1 MKALKDPD
9 PEVTEVSHG
18 LKSALKFIFASSHI
32 HYYVCWTSYMPWW
45 PGGPTEWIR
54 LGSQN
59 EPKSGLDL
67 RPVKNVNL
75 LKDIAVLPLS
85 MPF

>member
-1 MKALKDPD
+1 
-9 PEVTEVSHG
+9 
-18 LKSALKFIFASSHI
+18 
-32 HYYVCWTSYMPWW
+32 MPWW
-45 PGGPTEWIR
+45 PGGPTGWTR